1 MQYDHV
7 GRSLPVSCDL
17 KKKKSN
23 AFLGFLMSM
32 KESEFLEHIQQE
44 EYLCK
49 HEKAGYFKGLSRN
62 AGRTCPVRMQVG
74 L

>member
-7 GRSLPVSCDL
+7 GRSLPVSSDP

-32 KESEFLEHIQQE
+32 KESEFLEYIQQPT
-44 EYLCK
+44 YLSR
-49 HEKAGYFKGLSRN
+49 HEREGYFKGLSRN
-62 AGRTCPVRMQVG
+62 AGRTNPIRVQVG